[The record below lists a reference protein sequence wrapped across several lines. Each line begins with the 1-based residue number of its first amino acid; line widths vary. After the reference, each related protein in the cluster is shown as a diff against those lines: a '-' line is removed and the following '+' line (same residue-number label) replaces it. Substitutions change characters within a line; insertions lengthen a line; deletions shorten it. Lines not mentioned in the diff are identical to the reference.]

1 MLKLLVLLLL
11 IVLTALFVII
21 EASLRAL
28 HPRTIEAW
36 AREGRRGASA
46 LRALSQR
53 IDQALSACQLAITVN
68 SLTLGWLGQPIVRSL
83 LAPIFVRLPL
93 SESVETFFSFLI
105 AFVSITYLHVVL
117 GGLVPQVLAAQRG
130 EAIILAFARPLLVLS
145 TLLSPFLWLLNRSS
159 GRIVAWLGLKPAAD
173 WDDAH
178 SEEEL
183 RMLLSE
189 SLASGRINK
198 SEYRFMNRIFAFD
211 DLLAKDIMVPRT
223 DMVCLDAAKSR
234 EENLRMIRQEQY
246 TRFPVIRGNKD
257 NIIGVINTKA
267 LFLAPE
273 DQADVPLAS
282 LVRPVMTV
290 SENIPLP
297 ALLTKMQKE
306 RSHMAVLIDEYGG
319 TSGMVTIEDILE
331 EIVGDIRDEFDAEE
345 EQEITEVA
353 ANHLIVDGKVSVS
366 LINELLDADLEED
379 EADTIG
385 GWIYGH
391 NLDIEEGTQLVYGDL
406 QLTVLEREDSRIRK
420 IEIQRLDTPHMDSAY
435 TSEGGDE
442 ARNARE
448 PEAGL

>member
-1 MLKLLVLLLL
+1 
-11 IVLTALFVII
+11 
-21 EASLRAL
+21 
-28 HPRTIEAW
+28 
-36 AREGRRGASA
+36 
-46 LRALSQR
+46 
-53 IDQALSACQLAITVN
+53 
-68 SLTLGWLGQPIVRSL
+68 
-83 LAPIFVRLPL
+83 
-93 SESVETFFSFLI
+93 
-105 AFVSITYLHVVL
+105 
-117 GGLVPQVLAAQRG
+117 
-130 EAIILAFARPLLVLS
+130 
-145 TLLSPFLWLLNRSS
+145 
-159 GRIVAWLGLKPAAD
+159 
-173 WDDAH
+173 
-178 SEEEL
+178 
-183 RMLLSE
+183 
-189 SLASGRINK
+189 
-198 SEYRFMNRIFAFD
+198 
-211 DLLAKDIMVPRT
+211 
-223 DMVCLDAAKSR
+223 
-234 EENLRMIRQEQY
+234 MIRQEQY

-406 QLTVLEREDSRIRK
+406 QFTVLEREDSRIRK

-442 ARNARE
+442 ARNAQE

>member
-1 MLKLLVLLLL
+1 MMFKLFVILLL
-11 IVLTALFVII
+11 IALTALFVIL

-36 AREGRRGASA
+36 EREGRRGAAA
-46 LRALSQR
+46 LRGLSERLDRALST
-53 IDQALSACQLAITVN
+53 CQLAITIN
-68 SLTLGWLGQPIVRSL
+68 SLMLGWLGQPAVRSL
-83 LAPIFVRLPL
+83 LAPLFVRLPL
-93 SESVETFFSFLI
+93 SASVETFFSFLI

-117 GGLVPQVLAAQRG
+117 AGLVPQVLAAQRG
-130 EAIILAFARPLLVLS
+130 EAVVLAFARPLLGLS

-159 GRIVAWLGLKPAAD
+159 RRIVSLLGLKPAAD
-173 WDDAH
+173 WNDAH

-183 RMLLSE
+183 RILLSE
-189 SLASGRINK
+189 SLESGQINK
-198 SEYRFMNRIFAFD
+198 SEYRFMSRIFAFD
-211 DLLAKDIMVPRT
+211 ELLAKDIMVPRT

-234 EENLRMIRQEQY
+234 EENLQIIRREQY
-246 TRFPVIRGNKD
+246 TRFPVIRQNKD
-257 NIIGVINTKA
+257 DIIGVINTKA

-273 DQADVPLAS
+273 NQADAPLAS

-306 RSHMAVLIDEYGG
+306 RSHIAVLIDEYGG

-331 EIVGDIRDEFDAEE
+331 EIVGDIRDEFDVEE

-366 LINELLDADLEED
+366 LINDLLGAELEEED
-379 EADTIG
+379 ADTIG
-385 GWIYGH
+385 GWIYGQ

-406 QLTVLEREDSRIRK
+406 QFTVLEREDSRIRK
-420 IEIQRLDTPHMDSAY
+420 IEIERRPTPDFGNPLKPESG
-435 TSEGGDE
+435 TVEQ
-442 ARNARE
+442 E
-448 PEAGL
+448 PEARW

>member
-1 MLKLLVLLLL
+1 MLKLLVLLML
-11 IVLTALFVII
+11 IALTALFVII

-28 HPRTIEAW
+28 HPKTIETW
-36 AREGRRGASA
+36 TRKGRRGATA

-53 IDQALSACQLAITVN
+53 LDQALSACQLAITVN
-68 SLTLGWLGQPIVRSL
+68 SLTLGWLGQPVVRSL

-105 AFVSITYLHVVL
+105 AFVAITYLHVVL

-130 EAIILAFARPLLVLS
+130 EAIILTFARPLLVFS

-159 GRIVAWLGLKPAAD
+159 GRIVAWLGLKSAAD

-198 SEYRFMNRIFAFD
+198 SEYRFMNRIFTFD
-211 DLLAKDIMVPRT
+211 ELLAKDIMVPRT

-234 EENLRMIRQEQY
+234 DKNLRIIRREQY

-257 NIIGVINTKA
+257 NIIGVINTKS

-273 DQADVPLAS
+273 HQADVPLAS
-282 LVRPVMTV
+282 LVQPVMTV

-306 RSHMAVLIDEYGG
+306 RSHIAVLIDEYGG

-331 EIVGDIRDEFDAEE
+331 EIVGDIRDEFDTEE

-366 LINELLDADLEED
+366 LINELLEADLEEED
-379 EADTIG
+379 ADTIG
-385 GWIYGH
+385 GWIYVH
-391 NLDIEEGTQLVYGDL
+391 NLDIEEGTPLVYGDL
-406 QLTVLEREDSRIRK
+406 QFTVLEREDSRIRK
-420 IEIQRLDTPHMDSAY
+420 IEIQRLGMDSADP
-435 TSEGGDE
+435 SQGGDE
-442 ARNARE
+442 ARNGQE